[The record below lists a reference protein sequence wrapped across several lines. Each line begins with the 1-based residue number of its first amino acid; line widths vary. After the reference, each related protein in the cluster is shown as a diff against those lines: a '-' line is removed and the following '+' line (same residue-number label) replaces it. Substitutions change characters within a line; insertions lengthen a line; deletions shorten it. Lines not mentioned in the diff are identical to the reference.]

1 MTGWREEEMGREQR
15 KMWDCYTSLHP
26 SLSVGYDR
34 EGKGEEMG
42 REQRNVWDRCT
53 SLDPCLSVL
62 GGVRGEELRNM

>member
-42 REQRNVWDRCT
+42 REQRNV
-53 SLDPCLSVL
+53 
-62 GGVRGEELRNM
+62 